1 MLFAYIL
8 LVYLVCLVLSYPVR
22 SCLVKSYSKISYL
35 VKSYS
40 KISYLVKSYFEISY
54 LVKSYF
60 EIFYLIR
67 SRPLLQDDF
76 KRNGIEGTPPPFYY
90 GTHYSCAGY
99 VLHYLLR

>member
-8 LVYLVCLVLSYPVR
+8 LVHIVCLVLSYPV
-22 SCLVKSYSKISYL
+22 KSYL

-40 KISYLVKSYFEISY
+40 KIS
-54 LVKSYF
+54 
-60 EIFYLIR
+60 YLIR

>member
-8 LVYLVCLVLSYPVR
+8 LVHIVCLVLSYPVI
-22 SCLVKSYSKISYL
+22 SCLVQSYFITSN
-35 VKSYS
+35 V
-40 KISYLVKSYFEISY
+40 VKSYFEIS
-54 LVKSYF
+54 
-60 EIFYLIR
+60 YLIR